1 MVFNCLTQTVG
12 REPGDVLVLEASP
25 PETEGVFVFVFRDY
39 PEPSLV
45 TGFTSGLSA
54 ANQADWEDTK
64 PELSLTVAS
73 ADAAW
78 MQALAYLVD
87 WNRTVHSFS
96 PGSLFHYGRAVS
108 VESAMDS
115 FLVFDLA
122 IGRGGEFCNVAVD
135 KDLITFLGVHP
146 LYYDEVAMLQKVGI
160 RKFMGLP
167 EYRLF
172 STKRPD
178 LSKIYKVGQD

>member
-1 MVFNCLTQTVG
+1 MLADYLTQSVG
-12 REPGDVLVLEASP
+12 REPDDVLALEANP
-25 PETEGVFVFVFRDY
+25 TETESVFVFVFRDY

-54 ANQADWEDTK
+54 ASHADWKDTK

-73 ADAAW
+73 DDAAW

-87 WNRTVHSFS
+87 WNRAGHSFL
-96 PGSLFHYGRAVS
+96 PGSLFHYGRTISA
-108 VESAMDS
+108 ESAMDS
-115 FLVFDLA
+115 FLVFNLA
-122 IGRGGEFCNVAVD
+122 ISGDNEFRNIPID
-135 KDLITFLGVHP
+135 EDLITFYGVHP
-146 LYYDEVAMLQKVGI
+146 LHHDEVAMLQKVGI

-172 STKRPD
+172 STTRPD
-178 LSKIYKVGQD
+178 LSKLYKV